1 MTRECGQGEC
11 GQGGRPPPGVSYPE
25 LGVHLVYHRPP
36 RCQISALSCQKRNGA
51 PSKCIL
57 ATAAS
62 QSPATSPTRHAA
74 HERAP
79 SRGGAMIRRK
89 APRDDELVLPT
100 SSCCGGARKT
110 ASAAWPLLLLALAAA
125 ALLLR
130 ALVFPPATE
139 PSEDMYSSPQAA
151 VVARCI
157 DLKPG
162 CSEWAADHQ
171 CRTNPQFMH
180 HFCGASCKV
189 CNDLTAGGPGG
200 VESVVDSLSRAALDL
215 ASEPRATE
223 PLGGKAPTVVY
234 ASQPRASTAPSRSVE
249 VAEKP
254 AVVTPAAVRPAVS
267 DKPAAPNPR
276 THPPKAKV
284 VERPPSAAQQQGEGC
299 EDLHTSC
306 GGWTVAGEC
315 ERNPSFMKLSCR
327 RSCRL
332 CPTAPLSAHAYAAA

>member
-1 MTRECGQGEC
+1 
-11 GQGGRPPPGVSYPE
+11 
-25 LGVHLVYHRPP
+25 
-36 RCQISALSCQKRNGA
+36 
-51 PSKCIL
+51 
-57 ATAAS
+57 
-62 QSPATSPTRHAA
+62 
-74 HERAP
+74 
-79 SRGGAMIRRK
+79 MIRRK
-89 APRDDELVLPT
+89 ASRDDGMVLPT
-100 SSCCGGARKT
+100 SSCCGGSRKS
-110 ASAAWPLLLLALAAA
+110 ASTAWPLLLLALAAT

-130 ALVFPPATE
+130 AVVFPAATE

-151 VVARCI
+151 VTAHCV

-189 CNDLTAGGPGG
+189 CNDLTVGEAGG
-200 VESVVDSLSRAALDL
+200 VESVMDSLSVAALDL

-234 ASQPRASTAPSRSVE
+234 ASQPRASTAPSSRVV
-249 VAEKP
+249 VAETPAVVSPAVVTP

-267 DKPAAPNPR
+267 GKSAAPNPR

-284 VERPPSAAQQQGEGC
+284 VERPLPAAQQQGEGC
-299 EDLHTSC
+299 EDLHASC

-332 CPTAPLSAHAYAAA
+332 CPASLSAHAAA